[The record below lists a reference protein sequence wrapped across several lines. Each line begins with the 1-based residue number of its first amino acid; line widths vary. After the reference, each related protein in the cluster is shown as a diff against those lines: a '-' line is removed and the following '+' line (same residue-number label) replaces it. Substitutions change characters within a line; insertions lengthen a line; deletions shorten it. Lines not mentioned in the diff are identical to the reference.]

1 MIGSTAG
8 SDAPRSRPDARMHV
22 AGLLNRLDRDRQPE
36 LPPSALQPSVHGTV
50 TERVFAWTYCGPSRL
65 RQRQAAHLA
74 RKLEMADT
82 PGSRITARTASTLT
96 AFMAHASASLSH
108 ATR

>member
-1 MIGSTAG
+1 MIDSTAG

-22 AGLLNRLDRDRQPE
+22 AGLPDRLDRDRQPE
-36 LPPSALQPSVHGTV
+36 LAPSTLQPRAHGTV
-50 TERVFAWTYCGPSRL
+50 TERVVARIYCAPSRL
-65 RQRQAAHLA
+65 RQRHAAQLA
-74 RKLEMADT
+74 RKIEKADT
-82 PGSRITARTASTLT
+82 PGSRITARTASTLI